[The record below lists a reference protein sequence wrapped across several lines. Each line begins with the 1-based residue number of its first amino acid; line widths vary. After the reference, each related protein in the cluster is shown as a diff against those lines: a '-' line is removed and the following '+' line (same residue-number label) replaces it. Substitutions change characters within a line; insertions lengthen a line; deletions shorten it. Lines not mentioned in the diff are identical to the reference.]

1 MLLASVI
8 KSASL
13 LLLQWCLLLPA
24 SFFVSDLALWQAH
37 NAIFVMTAYLLNL
50 SYYHSL
56 VVVVT
61 CFLSASLY
69 SNVAHCSVQ
78 RTQLF
83 FC

>member
-56 VVVVT
+56 VVVT
-61 CFLSASLY
+61 CFLSANPC
-69 SNVAHCSVQ
+69 SNAANCSVQ
-78 RTQLF
+78 LTQLL